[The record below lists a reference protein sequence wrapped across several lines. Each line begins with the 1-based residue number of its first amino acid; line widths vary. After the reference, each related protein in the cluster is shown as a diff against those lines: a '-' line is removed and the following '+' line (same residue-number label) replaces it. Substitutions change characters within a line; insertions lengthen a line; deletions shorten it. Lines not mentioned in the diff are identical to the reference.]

1 MRFLHV
7 EVAGVL
13 GLHGI
18 IDFTKNPV
26 LFYGRN
32 LSGKTNLINLIRF
45 CFVFKKG
52 GKYTEEKRLDKDEL
66 LPGQSKDGK
75 AVFYFGHKGKFY
87 RLDYTFKRSGSAVGQ
102 KVQFYETQSLPDGN
116 QTREALAKAN
126 WTLAASNATQLKEKL
141 LENEIYSDM
150 IDVLISPSNVRNFSD
165 AINKDLVTIPEIVAK
180 QVSNV
185 NKAAVKLTENFQKL
199 ESTAVR
205 EKETYSQ
212 KLEGLK
218 HQFQGQSSL
227 DDDEIA
233 RIFSLGAGFNNL
245 SNRLATVERE
255 LAKLP
260 AEQTELEVFK
270 QKWASDFKDK
280 MQTIEEAKV
289 ILREEKEAV
298 RQFQSLDSLHDA
310 LDGMKSAQISLKSL
324 PSKDNIASLSDFQ
337 PPSMKGIDFGLL
349 LNSKRIQDLFG
360 NLDSAKEQLKA
371 AKTLAQKHKVNLRL
385 SEISSLA
392 SSFKQLAKAIK
403 SPKEKPKGDEAI
415 IVFSS
420 EEKTSRVFIPMEKL
434 LENPSYLKGIES
446 TPFVFKTGTLN
457 KKRLALMLKEIDT
470 KTTDLGKCRDKLKS
484 AIDNNESVRKML
496 STINEEVSYLVRKE
510 QDSEK
515 KLRSLL
521 SEWERRFGFL
531 TKAFAIESYKHS
543 LDSIQ
548 AITKFVSSL
557 EPILK
562 AAEANFM
569 IELRKAMT
577 SLGVELP
584 KELGKIETVNIEDL
598 LKKQSQELSEK
609 RVRLEKVKV
618 WINTNLN
625 EVKEAEDKLSTIG
638 YVEDAVSVAEAI
650 LGMVIGHSNL
660 DVMMEQIAQSIED
673 NVRRC
678 AEVIL
683 PEENVRFRHVGKGDF
698 VVETTEG
705 DPITH
710 PAGSHKAVISLGIM
724 LTLSKLFDLPIL
736 LDEAT
741 DRFDYLTLRNTF
753 QFVNM
758 LCKSPTNPQVCFVS
772 YKTLNIEKSQEVLDI
787 IKDWNI
793 YLLQKEGRLQKEIIE
808 VTDLAEI
815 LSQSS

>member
-1 MRFLHV
+1 MRFLLV

-32 LSGKTNLINLIRF
+32 LAGKTNLINLIRF

-66 LPGQSKDGK
+66 LPSKSKDGK

-87 RLDYTFKRSGSAVGQ
+87 RLDYTFKRSGSTVGQ

-126 WTLAASNATQLKEKL
+126 WTLAASNTTQLKERL
-141 LENEIYSDM
+141 VESEIYSEM

-185 NKAAVKLTENFQKL
+185 NKAATKLTENLQKL
-199 ESTAVR
+199 ESTAVL

-212 KLEGLK
+212 KLEELK
-218 HQFQGQSSL
+218 RQFHEQSSL
-227 DDDEIA
+227 GENEIA
-233 RIFSLGAGFNNL
+233 RIFSPGEGFNNL
-245 SNRLATVERE
+245 SGRLGAVEEE
-255 LAKLP
+255 LSKLP
-260 AEQTELEVFK
+260 AEQTELELFK

-289 ILREEKEAV
+289 ILSEEKEAI
-298 RQFQSLDSLHDA
+298 RQIESLDSLHNT
-310 LDGMKSAQISLKSL
+310 LEGMKSAQISLKNL
-324 PSKDNIASLSDFQ
+324 PSNENIVSLSDFQ
-337 PPSMKGIDFGLL
+337 SPSLKGIDFSLL

-360 NLDSAKEQLKA
+360 NLANAQEQLKGSRIIA
-371 AKTLAQKHKVNLRL
+371 EKHKVNLRP

-403 SPKEKPKGDEAI
+403 SPKEEPKGDEAI

-457 KKRLALMLKEIDT
+457 QKRLALMMKEIDT

-484 AIDNNESVRKML
+484 AIDGNESVRKSL
-496 STINEEVSYLVRKE
+496 PTINEEVSYLARKE

-515 KLRSLL
+515 KLQSLL

-531 TKAFAIESYKHS
+531 AKASGIEPYKHNFANVQGITEFVVS
-543 LDSIQ
+543 LQ
-548 AITKFVSSL
+548 
-557 EPILK
+557 PILR
-562 AAEANFM
+562 AAETNFM
-569 IELRKAMT
+569 IELRKAMS
-577 SLGVELP
+577 SLGVQLP
-584 KELGKIETVNIEDL
+584 KGLGAIETGNIEGL
-598 LKKQSQELSEK
+598 LRKQSQALSQKREK
-609 RVRLEKVKV
+609 LEKVKV

-638 YVEDAVSVAEAI
+638 YVEDAISVAEAI
-650 LGMVIGHSNL
+650 LDRVTGHSNL

-673 NVRRC
+673 HVRRC

-698 VVETTEG
+698 VVETVEG

-724 LTLSKLFDLPIL
+724 LTLSKLFDLPVL

-758 LCKSPTNPQVCFVS
+758 LCKGPTNPQVCFVS
-772 YKTLNIEKSQEVLDI
+772 YKTLNIEKNQEVLDI

-793 YLLQKEGRLQKEIIE
+793 YLLQKEDRLQKEIIE

-815 LSQSS
+815 LGQSA